1 MHLNIQHLH
10 KNYDDQTILKD
21 INLSVE
27 DIHSLVIIGPSGSGK
42 TTLLRILS
50 GLEHPDSGSIN
61 INQIMLQNNEKFLSH
76 WRKNVGVVFQAF
88 NLFPHLNAMQNILL
102 PLIHVHHHRKN
113 EANEIARH
121 YLEQFQLIQHA
132 HKKPA
137 QLSGGQKQRL
147 AIARALAIK
156 PKLIFF
162 DEPTSSLDPELSA
175 EVLDMIQELKKEK
188 VDMIL
193 VTHELSFAQNIA
205 DYCVFMD
212 QGQIPVHGKTDDFFN
227 NRQHEKLLQ
236 FISKINA

>member
-1 MHLNIQHLH
+1 MHLKINQLN
-10 KNYDDQTILKD
+10 KSYDDQVILNNICLD
-21 INLSVE
+21 VDN
-27 DIHSLVIIGPSGSGK
+27 IHSLVLIGPSGSGK

-50 GLEHPDSGSIN
+50 GLEHPDSGSIV
-61 INQIMLQNNEKFLSH
+61 INQIPLQNNEKFLSQ

-88 NLFPHLNAMQNILL
+88 NLFPHLTAIQNILL
-102 PLIHVHHHRKN
+102 PLIHVHHYKKN
-113 EANEIARH
+113 DALATANH
-121 YLEQFQLIQHA
+121 YLSQFQLIQHA

-175 EVLDMIQELKKEK
+175 EVLDMIQVLKNEK

-205 DYCVFMD
+205 DYCIFMD
-212 QGQIPVHGKTDDFFN
+212 QGHIPVHNKTAEFFN
-227 NRQHEKLLQ
+227 NTHHEKLMQ